1 MFYLPG
7 IHDDAVD
14 DTLHECLDDGC
25 IFDMEVQNAQ
35 ESATDAEVVE
45 GEVLDGRKIPALP
58 MNEPEDDESDG
69 SPEDGPQDEEDMSDE
84 FGDDYGYDDPEEY

>member
-1 MFYLPG
+1 MGSFIEETTL
-7 IHDDAVD
+7 HFED
-14 DTLHECLDDGC
+14 DTFKKLRTDADQVL
-25 IFDMEVQNAQ
+25 QKP
-35 ESATDAEVVE
+35 ATDAEVVE

>member
-1 MFYLPG
+1 MGSFIEETTL
-7 IHDDAVD
+7 HFED
-14 DTLHECLDDGC
+14 DTFKKLR
-25 IFDMEVQNAQ
+25 
-35 ESATDAEVVE
+35 TDADQ
-45 GEVLDGRKIPALP
+45 VLQKLLANMAEKGSLEGRKIPALP

>member
-1 MFYLPG
+1 M
-7 IHDDAVD
+7 H
-14 DTLHECLDDGC
+14 
-25 IFDMEVQNAQ
+25 QK
-35 ESATDAEVVE
+35 SATDAEVVE
-45 GEVLDGRKIPALP
+45 GEVLEGRKIPALP